1 MAKPFFYKPGIPL
14 ARIAFGCGLAQSI
27 DLATE
32 YIESGLLLLDGA
44 PVTNTDTEI
53 LPGEHKV
60 AIGEHVVKAPPLNP
74 NYKDGWVDTVVKE
87 TSPVSFIVTQPE
99 MQEEL

>member
-27 DLATE
+27 DLANK

-44 PVTNTDTEI
+44 PVTDTNMEVP
-53 LPGEHKV
+53 PGEHRV
-60 AIGEHVVKAPPLNP
+60 AIGEHTVKAPPLDP
-74 NYKDGWVDTVVKE
+74 NDKDGWKDMLVKE

-99 MQEEL
+99 IQEEL